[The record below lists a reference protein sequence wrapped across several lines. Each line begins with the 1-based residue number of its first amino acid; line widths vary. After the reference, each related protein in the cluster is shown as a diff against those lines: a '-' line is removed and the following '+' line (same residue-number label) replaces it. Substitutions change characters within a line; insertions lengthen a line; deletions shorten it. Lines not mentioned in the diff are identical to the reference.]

1 VPVGG
6 FLDSIPTAV
15 FVSVHLAELA
25 IGVWAIRSLTTGRAP
40 YAYAF
45 ALYAISQIGF
55 LTVFGGAITLKFGVL
70 IEQMLVLAMVLWI
83 ALRTKRTAAA

>member
-1 VPVGG
+1 MPIGG
-6 FLDSIPTAV
+6 FLDEFPTAL

-25 IGVWAIRSLTTGRAP
+25 IGLWAIRSLTTGRAP

-45 ALYAISQIGF
+45 VLYAISQIGF

-70 IEQMLVLAMVLWI
+70 IEQVLVLVMVLWI
-83 ALRTKRTAAA
+83 ALRTKRATA

>member
-1 VPVGG
+1 MPVGG
-6 FLDSIPTAV
+6 FLDAIPAAV
-15 FVSVHLAELA
+15 FVAVHLAELA
-25 IGVWAIRSLTTGRAP
+25 IGLWAIRALTNGKAP

-45 ALYAISQIGF
+45 ALYAISQIAF

-83 ALRTKRTAAA
+83 AVRTQRATT

>member
-1 VPVGG
+1 MPVGG
-6 FLDSIPTAV
+6 FLDALPSAL
-15 FVSVHLAELA
+15 FVAVHLMELA
-25 IGVWAIRSLTTGRAP
+25 IGVWAIRSLSGGRAP

-45 ALYAISQIGF
+45 ALYAISQIAF

-83 ALRTKRTAAA
+83 AVRSQRATA

>member
-1 VPVGG
+1 MPVGG
-6 FLDSIPTAV
+6 FLDAFPTAL
-15 FVSVHLAELA
+15 FVSVHLMELA
-25 IGVWAIRSLTTGRAP
+25 IGVWAIRALTTGRAP

-45 ALYAISQIGF
+45 VLYAISQLAF

-83 ALRTKRTAAA
+83 ALRTKRATV

>member
-1 VPVGG
+1 MPVGG

-15 FVSVHLAELA
+15 FVSVHLVELA

-83 ALRTKRTAAA
+83 ALRTRRAATA

>member
-1 VPVGG
+1 MPIGG
-6 FLDSIPTAV
+6 FLDEFPTAL

-25 IGVWAIRSLTTGRAP
+25 IGLWAIRSLTTGRAP

-45 ALYAISQIGF
+45 VLYAISQIGF

-83 ALRTKRTAAA
+83 AVRTKRATA

>member
-1 VPVGG
+1 MPVGG
-6 FLDSIPTAV
+6 FLDSFPVAL
-15 FVSVHLAELA
+15 FVAVHLMELA

-45 ALYAISQIGF
+45 VLYAISQIGF

-83 ALRTKRTAAA
+83 ALRSKRATAA

>member
-1 VPVGG
+1 MPFGG
-6 FLDSIPTAV
+6 FLDSIPVAV

-25 IGVWAIRSLTTGRAP
+25 IGVWAIRSLTNGKAP

-45 ALYAISQIGF
+45 ALYAVSQIAF

-70 IEQMLVLAMVLWI
+70 MEQMLVLAMVLWI
-83 ALRTKRTAAA
+83 ALRTRRTTA

>member
-1 VPVGG
+1 MPVGG
-6 FLDSIPTAV
+6 FLDSLPVAL
-15 FVSVHLAELA
+15 FVTVHLAELA
-25 IGVWAIRSLTTGRAP
+25 VGVWAIRSLTTSRAP

-45 ALYAISQIGF
+45 VLYAISQIGF